1 MTELKENPV
10 IKEIIELAAQS
21 AAEKQISVVN
31 DIISM
36 ITQKRNNAE
45 MKEMTVSDNMEAE
58 RYGTEAWVLTQVLR
72 DIEDILYIHRKHQRE
87 IEEQKEMQRIDYLEL
102 ESYED
107 DNDEQSIASW
117 EQGHGGE

>member
-1 MTELKENPV
+1 MTQLKESAV
-10 IKEIIELAAQS
+10 IKKIIEMAAQS
-21 AAEKQISVVN
+21 EAEKEISVVN

-45 MKEMTVSDNMEAE
+45 MMEMTVSDNMGAA

-87 IEEQKEMQRIDYLEL
+87 IEEREEMDRIDYLEL
-102 ESYED
+102 ESCQD
-107 DNDEQSIASW
+107 DDDE
-117 EQGHGGE
+117 E